1 MQVNTSFQ
9 RPIGATRDVAEL
21 EYISALAQTAKR
33 TVRPDGSL
41 RDADIRLFLSSRYGI
56 RLSEE
61 EVRATVLRGLTTT
74 TTAPATNS
82 GVEGREHVDL
92 DLMEVVSLLFIPLLL
107 KAAAAADAGK
117 KDVVADVPENNGTD
131 AVEAAE
137 KDGGDTACPENVQ
150 LPPPNILSDVLRMI
164 LEDVT
169 G

>member
-74 TTAPATNS
+74 TAATNS

-92 DLMEVVSLLFIPLLL
+92 DLMEVVSLLFVPLLL